1 MIDVSGQFLCRE
13 DILVDIPV
21 KAYLMTFFLF
31 CNKHEIIIV
40 RSVSARPDGNITVID
55 LRPIYLEY
63 SVNPDALVI
72 YHDSISLVFYRVRY
86 GQYNTVSEN
95 TNRYPTNV

>member
-1 MIDVSGQFLCRE
+1 
-13 DILVDIPV
+13 
-21 KAYLMTFFLF
+21 MTFFLF

-40 RSVSARPDGNITVID
+40 RRVSARPDGNITVID
-55 LRPIYLEY
+55 LRPIHLEY